1 MRTLRPAPR
10 NGSLRQSES
19 TNRRWYPASDF
30 VPCASLPDVPDRDRK
45 ALACW
50 SGQSVSNR
58 SPRPWQG
65 RVLPTELCPQT
76 TTLAANARVI
86 SPARPHAR
94 QRTPQ
99 LSRTSAHQPP
109 ALLQPSRIVR
119 DRSSAR
125 LFRDGPDE
133 LPPGL
138 FLLAETPRLAGYLDD
153 LLQFVAHFLF
163 PWLLPLLVGAD
174 GFEPP
179 CLVRPDL
186 QSGAFNR
193 SATHPKTCLE
203 KHKARSPVRSIR
215 ALWPSIFRSIGWS
228 YPSPSGMLA
237 CLFQSLCSYP
247 NGALIG
253 QPAGDVPSTDD
264 RARKDM
270 AIACRLLV
278 LPMVTRK

>member
-1 MRTLRPAPR
+1 MYQI
-10 NGSLRQSES
+10 GIE
-19 TNRRWYPASDF
+19 RRSPVGAD
-30 VPCASLPDVPDRDRK
+30 
-45 ALACW
+45 
-50 SGQSVSNR
+50 NR
-58 SPRPWQG
+58 SRTDHLDLGKVAFCQLNYVRKLQRWQPM
-65 RVLPTELCPQT
+65 RVLSHLPG
-76 TTLAANARVI
+76 
-86 SPARPHAR
+86 PHAR

>member
-1 MRTLRPAPR
+1 MSANYNAGSQCACYLTCQAPCPTANTAVVPHVGTPA
-10 NGSLRQSES
+10 
-19 TNRRWYPASDF
+19 ASAF
-30 VPCASLPDVPDRDRK
+30 
-45 ALACW
+45 
-50 SGQSVSNR
+50 
-58 SPRPWQG
+58 
-65 RVLPTELCPQT
+65 
-76 TTLAANARVI
+76 
-86 SPARPHAR
+86 
-94 QRTPQ
+94 
-99 LSRTSAHQPP
+99 
-109 ALLQPSRIVR
+109 QPSRIVR

-125 LFRDGPDE
+125 LSRDGPDE

-138 FLLAETPRLAGYLDD
+138 SLLAEPPRLASCLDE
-153 LLQFVAHFLF
+153 LFQFVAHFLF

-264 RARKDM
+264 RACKDM